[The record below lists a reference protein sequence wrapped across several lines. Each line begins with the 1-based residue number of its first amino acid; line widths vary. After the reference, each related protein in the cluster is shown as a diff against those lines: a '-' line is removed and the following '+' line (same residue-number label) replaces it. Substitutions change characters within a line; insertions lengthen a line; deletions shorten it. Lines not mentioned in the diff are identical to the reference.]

1 MKQDND
7 ATYTEE
13 RGKFERLLRR
23 TAIGCLRL
31 VAAAKKR
38 NRLPVNLHKI
48 RKVLV
53 IRQHN
58 QFGDVLCTVP
68 LLRALKKKLSLD
80 VLDVVVSPQN
90 KYALDGC
97 PYISKLIVYD
107 KLAFYRNPVTFFKF
121 ISSIRQ
127 NYDVVLVPSN
137 VSLSLTNDII
147 ALFSKGRW
155 KIGPASLETKENST
169 AFVYDIA
176 VDLRWHPHLKQS
188 YRNMLVARPLGIEP
202 EDDTGELEYY
212 PDRQSEEI
220 VQALITRTGS
230 VQTRIGLHVG
240 AGKPPNRWNVNNFI
254 NLAKKLQADLGALI
268 YLTEGS
274 FDHEVVNEFVLNA
287 EFPFVRIRN
296 HSIKRVSAFLKAM
309 NLVVTNDTGI
319 MHLAAAVGTP
329 TLSLFGPT
337 DPLQWAPIGKK
348 HKFILGSRQDVN
360 SISVERVYSTLLN
373 MIRPVEAP

>member
-1 MKQDND
+1 VKPDND
-7 ATYTEE
+7 DAQLEDRGTLE
-13 RGKFERLLRR
+13 RFMRKI
-23 TAIGCLRL
+23 AIGLLGLIVRR
-31 VAAAKKR
+31 KRR
-38 NRLPVNLHKI
+38 NRLPINLKEI
-48 RKVLV
+48 RRVLV

-68 LLRALKKKLSLD
+68 LLRALKKKLALD

-90 KYALDGC
+90 KDALEGC
-97 PYISKLIVYD
+97 PYVSKLIVYD
-107 KLAFYRNPVTFFKF
+107 KLTFYKNPKVFLKF

-147 ALFSKGRW
+147 ALFSRGKW
-155 KIGPASLETKENST
+155 KIGPASLESKENST

-176 VDLRWHPHLKQS
+176 VDLSWHPHLKQS
-188 YRNMLVARPLGIEP
+188 YRNMLVAKPLGIDP
-202 EDDTGELEYY
+202 ADDDGELEYH
-212 PDRQSEEI
+212 PDKRSEEI
-220 VQALITRTGS
+220 VHALIVRTEGA
-230 VQTRIGLHVG
+230 QTRIGLHVG
-240 AGKPPNRWNVNNFI
+240 AGKAPNRWDVNKFI
-254 NLAKKLQADLGALI
+254 GLARRLQTELGAWI

-274 FDHEVVNEFVLNA
+274 FDHEVVSEFVRNA
-287 EFPFVRIRN
+287 DFSFVRIRN
-296 HSIKRVSAFLKAM
+296 HDIKRVSAFLKAM

-348 HKFILGSRQDVN
+348 HKFILGHRQEVN
-360 SISVERVYSTLLN
+360 SISIDRVYRVLLN
-373 MIRPVEAP
+373 MITL